1 MDDVGLGGLKGH
13 ALWLIHLTGAR
24 NAQARDTFGFGQ
36 ERKIAMITVTAFKW
50 VPPFAAGQVRDHR
63 VRWILNEA
71 GWPYEIRLLDA
82 VDQKSADHRARQ
94 PFGQVPTLEEDGR
107 PPMFESGAIVWDI
120 AERAG
125 VLIPSDP
132 VMRAQVLGWYFAALN
147 SVEAALAN
155 VAEAEFF
162 LPDEAAKAVRRPQV
176 VPFAERRLGE
186 LQTALGDR
194 EWLVGEDFT
203 VADLMMSSVL
213 KIAASLELLDGFPAL
228 QAYYDRCLDRPAYKK
243 SVADQCATIAA
254 HGPRDMRYR
263 EAQSAG

>member
-1 MDDVGLGGLKGH
+1 
-13 ALWLIHLTGAR
+13 
-24 NAQARDTFGFGQ
+24 
-36 ERKIAMITVTAFKW
+36 MITVTAFKW

-63 VRWILNEA
+63 VRWILNEV

-162 LPDEAAKAVRRPQV
+162 LPDEAAKAARPPQV

-194 EWLVGEDFT
+194 DWLVGEDFT

-243 SVADQCATIAA
+243 AVADQCATIAA

>member
-1 MDDVGLGGLKGH
+1 
-13 ALWLIHLTGAR
+13 
-24 NAQARDTFGFGQ
+24 
-36 ERKIAMITVTAFKW
+36 MITVTAFKW

-71 GWPYEIRLLDA
+71 GWAYEIRLLDA
-82 VDQKSADHRARQ
+82 VDQKSAEHRALQ

-125 VLIPSDP
+125 VLIPPDP
-132 VMRAQVLGWYFAALN
+132 AKRAQVLTWYFAALN
-147 SVEAALAN
+147 SVEGALNN

-162 LPDEAAKAVRRPQV
+162 LPDEAAKAVRRAQV
-176 VPFAERRLGE
+176 LPFAEKRLSA
-186 LQTALGDR
+186 LQLALGDR
-194 EWLVGEDFT
+194 RWLVGETFT

-213 KIAASLELLDGFPAL
+213 KIAASLDLLKAYPAL
-228 QAYYDRCLDRPAYKK
+228 QAYFDRCLNRPAYRKA
-243 SVADQCATIAA
+243 VADQCATIAA

-263 EAQSAG
+263 EAQAAG

>member
-1 MDDVGLGGLKGH
+1 
-13 ALWLIHLTGAR
+13 
-24 NAQARDTFGFGQ
+24 
-36 ERKIAMITVTAFKW
+36 MITVTAFKW

-71 GWPYEIRLLDA
+71 SWPYKVRLLDA
-82 VDQKSADHRARQ
+82 VDQKSAEHRARQ
-94 PFGQVPTLEEDGR
+94 PFGQVPTLEENGR

-147 SVEAALAN
+147 SVEGALAN

-162 LPDEAAKAVRRPQV
+162 MPDEATKALRRPQV
-176 VPFAERRLGE
+176 VPLAEQRLSE
-186 LQTALGDR
+186 LQTALSDR
-194 EWLVGEDFT
+194 QWLVGDDFT

-213 KIAASLELLDGFPAL
+213 KIAASLKLLEAFPAL
-228 QAYYDRCLDRPAYKK
+228 QAYYGRCLDRPAYKK
-243 SVADQCATIAA
+243 ALADQCATIAA

-263 EAQSAG
+263 EAQSAS

>member
-1 MDDVGLGGLKGH
+1 
-13 ALWLIHLTGAR
+13 
-24 NAQARDTFGFGQ
+24 
-36 ERKIAMITVTAFKW
+36 MITVTAFKW

-71 GWPYEIRLLDA
+71 GWAYEIRLLDA
-82 VDQKSADHRARQ
+82 VDQKSAEHRALQ

-125 VLIPSDP
+125 VLIPPDP
-132 VMRAQVLGWYFAALN
+132 VKRAQVLTWYFAALN
-147 SVEAALAN
+147 SVEGALNN

-162 LPDEAAKAVRRPQV
+162 LPDEAAKAVRRAQIL
-176 VPFAERRLGE
+176 PFAEKRLSA
-186 LQTALGDR
+186 LQLALGDR
-194 EWLVGEDFT
+194 RWLVGETFT

-213 KIAASLELLDGFPAL
+213 KIAASLDLLKAYPAL
-228 QAYYDRCLDRPAYKK
+228 QAYFDRCLNRPAYRKA
-243 SVADQCATIAA
+243 VADQCATIAA

-263 EAQSAG
+263 EAQAAG

>member
-1 MDDVGLGGLKGH
+1 
-13 ALWLIHLTGAR
+13 
-24 NAQARDTFGFGQ
+24 
-36 ERKIAMITVTAFKW
+36 MITVTAFKW

-203 VADLMMSSVL
+203 VADLIMSSVL

-243 SVADQCATIAA
+243 AVADQCATIAA

>member
-1 MDDVGLGGLKGH
+1 
-13 ALWLIHLTGAR
+13 
-24 NAQARDTFGFGQ
+24 
-36 ERKIAMITVTAFKW
+36 MITVTAFKW

-71 GWPYEIRLLDA
+71 GWAYEIRLLDA
-82 VDQKSADHRARQ
+82 VDQKSAEHRALQ

-125 VLIPSDP
+125 VLIPLDP
-132 VMRAQVLGWYFAALN
+132 VKRAQVLTWYFAALN
-147 SVEAALAN
+147 SVEGALNN

-162 LPDEAAKAVRRPQV
+162 LPDEAAKAVRRAQV
-176 VPFAERRLGE
+176 LPFAEKRLSA
-186 LQTALGDR
+186 LQLALGDR
-194 EWLVGEDFT
+194 RWLVGETFT

-213 KIAASLELLDGFPAL
+213 KIAASMDLLKAYPAL
-228 QAYYDRCLDRPAYKK
+228 QAYFDRCLNRPAYRKA
-243 SVADQCATIAA
+243 VADQCATIAA

-263 EAQSAG
+263 EAQAAG

>member
-1 MDDVGLGGLKGH
+1 
-13 ALWLIHLTGAR
+13 
-24 NAQARDTFGFGQ
+24 
-36 ERKIAMITVTAFKW
+36 MITVTAFKW

-71 GWPYEIRLLDA
+71 GWAYEIRLLDA
-82 VDQKSADHRARQ
+82 VDQKSAEHRALQ

-125 VLIPSDP
+125 VLIPPDP
-132 VMRAQVLGWYFAALN
+132 VKRAQVLTWYFAALN
-147 SVEAALAN
+147 SVEGALNN

-162 LPDEAAKAVRRPQV
+162 LPDEAAKAARRQQV
-176 VPFAERRLGE
+176 LPFAEKRLSE
-186 LQTALGDR
+186 LQIALGDR
-194 EWLVGEDFT
+194 QWLVGETFT

-213 KIAASLELLDGFPAL
+213 KIAASLDLLKAYPAL
-228 QAYYDRCLDRPAYKK
+228 QAYFDRCLDRPDYRKA
-243 SVADQCATIAA
+243 VADQCATIAA

-263 EAQSAG
+263 EAQTAD